1 MEWSAIAPMGYPPMS
16 HDVPRTFSTGVV
28 VSDQTADLSRI
39 KESAR
44 SLSRIHKDFAGNA
57 NPARGL
63 GVPVF
68 GDKSLVDVFDEF
80 GDNWRVHRGHLLDE
94 LEKLSKILTAAAKGY
109 EDVDHQLAEALR
121 GTDAKPA
128 GPVAGTK

>member
-1 MEWSAIAPMGYPPMS
+1 M
-16 HDVPRTFSTGVV
+16 
-28 VSDQTADLSRI
+28 SDQTADLSRI

-44 SLSRIHKDFAGNA
+44 SISRIHKEFAGNA
-57 NPARGL
+57 NPAKGL

-68 GDKSLVDVFDEF
+68 GEQGLVDVFDDF
-80 GDNWRVHRGHLLDE
+80 GDNWRVHRGRLLDE

-109 EDVDHQLAEALR
+109 EDIDHQLADALR

-128 GPVAGTK
+128 GPVGGAK